1 MDALINAAMQGAS
14 LQVRNLI
21 QQGTSPDTRDEH
33 DETAFTWAAYLG
45 HTAVVK
51 DLLAA
56 GADQESVGAYLRA
69 TPLAL
74 AAQGGHRGIVAL
86 LAVFSNLDAR
96 DYRGATALML
106 AVEQKTAMF
115 KPQYRIEAILSTLI
129 TAGADLNLQDQH
141 GNTALLW
148 AILWGNIEAVRILL
162 SAGANPHLRNH
173 DGQNALEFA
182 QHQGRM
188 EIAKILIDSASS
200 NR

>member
-1 MDALINAAMQGAS
+1 MDALIDAAMQGAS
-14 LQVRNLI
+14 LRVRNLI
-21 QQGTSPDTRDEH
+21 QQGAPLDTCDEH
-33 DETAFTWAAYLG
+33 GETAFTWAAYLG

-56 GADQESVGAYLRA
+56 GADQEAVGSYLRA

-86 LAVFSNLDAR
+86 LAVFSNLDAC

-115 KPQYRIEAILSTLI
+115 KPQHRIRAILNTLI
-129 TAGADLNLQDQH
+129 TAGADLNLQDQQ
-141 GNTALLW
+141 GNTALMW

-162 SAGANPHLRNH
+162 SAGVNPHLRNH

-182 QHQGRM
+182 QHQGRV
-188 EIAKILIDSASS
+188 EIAKILMDNTPP

>member
-1 MDALINAAMQGAS
+1 MDTLIDAAMKGAS
-14 LQVRNLI
+14 LLVRNLI
-21 QQGTSPDTRDEH
+21 QQGAPPDTRDEH
-33 DETAFTWAAYLG
+33 GETAFTWAAYLG

-56 GADQESVGAYLRA
+56 GADQEAVGSYLRA

-106 AVEQKTAMF
+106 AVEQKTVMF
-115 KPQYRIEAILSTLI
+115 KPQHRIEAILNTLI
-129 TAGADLNLQDQH
+129 ASGADLNLQDHQ
-141 GNTALLW
+141 GNTALMW
-148 AILWGNIEAVRILL
+148 AIKGGNIEAVRLFL
-162 SAGANPHLRNH
+162 TAGANSHLRNH

-188 EIAKILIDSASS
+188 EIAKILKDSVSS
-200 NR
+200 IR